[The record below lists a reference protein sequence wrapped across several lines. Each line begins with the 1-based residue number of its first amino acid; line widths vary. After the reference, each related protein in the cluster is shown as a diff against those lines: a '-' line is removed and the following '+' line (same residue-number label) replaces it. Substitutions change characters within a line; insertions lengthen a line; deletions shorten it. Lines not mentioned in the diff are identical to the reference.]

1 MTIVL
6 DLTGDRR
13 GRLKLVR
20 KIQIK
25 KRDIEKKKLEKR
37 EKL

>member
-37 EKL
+37 ERL